1 MLQALTRTRPR
12 TIGGCDFAVDPN
24 ISTRHASVQWRATL
38 DPNALTMSALPPD
51 WDLRPPAHWW
61 GAASSQTSD
70 DGDAD
75 DVGGSTDE
83 ALLGQLSSPDVQA
96 GVVVPIDDLLPQR
109 LAAILAWWRSQD
121 ATAKLPP
128 ELTLQRRHRLVLGL
142 RALDGV
148 TDGASHRE
156 IARGLF
162 GPSNVP
168 TGPAWKSH
176 HLRSRIVRLIHDA
189 KALREHGYRNLLRS
203 ARTVRF

>member
-1 MLQALTRTRPR
+1 M
-12 TIGGCDFAVDPN
+12 
-24 ISTRHASVQWRATL
+24 
-38 DPNALTMSALPPD
+38 
-51 WDLRPPAHWW
+51 RPPAHWW
-61 GAASSQTSD
+61 AAASSQTSD
-70 DGDAD
+70 DGGAI
-75 DVGGSTDE
+75 DVGDTTDE
-83 ALLGQLSSPDVQA
+83 ALLGPLGSPDVQP

-109 LAAILAWWRSQD
+109 LAAILAWWRRSQD
-121 ATAKLPP
+121 ATAKLAP

-189 KALREHGYRNLLRS
+189 KALRDHGYRNLLRS
-203 ARTVRF
+203 GRTVRF